1 MHARPTKWGKCVLFT
16 IVDMA
21 KYPFLQETK
30 EHVSKLYIDLKELTE
45 VERIVNRA
53 KERII
58 ASFEFVSYFSQKPI
72 KDNEIEIA
80 SFPVSIVLVIGVKD
94 NALTERFAL
103 HEARTIY
110 EYLRNEKKNETILDI
125 AKLFDWRIR
134 ETKQS
139 PHPFAM
145 HYTNYLKNATRGR
158 LVHDPEWKLV
168 NRRLHKGE
176 VHVSKRE
183 VCRLLQ
189 EEIKKYIEGM
199 TEKKIS
205 TVPQNIQEVIDE
217 IKSEFMKI
225 KPHLSEFDKIVKA
238 EESEYPP
245 CIRIFLDRA
254 VKGQH
259 LSHTERFTLVT
270 YLLHQGVS
278 IDGIIKVFANVAD
291 FKEDKT
297 RYQVEHLAGQRGSQ
311 TTYRPYNCST
321 LKTHG
326 VCPDPDDPICH
337 TIKNPL
343 TYHLRKKPAE
353 EKA

>member
-1 MHARPTKWGKCVLFT
+1 MFT
-16 IVDMA
+16 NADMA
-21 KYPFLQETK
+21 KYPFLQKTK
-30 EHVSKLYIDLKELTE
+30 EHVSMLDIDLEELAE
-45 VERIVNRA
+45 VERIVDRA
-53 KERII
+53 KERIM
-58 ASFEFVSYFSQKPI
+58 ASFEFVSHFLQKPS
-72 KDNEIEIA
+72 KDLEVEIA
-80 SFPVSIVLVIGVKD
+80 SFPVSIVMVIGVRD
-94 NALTERFAL
+94 NALAERFVL
-103 HEARTIY
+103 CEARTIY
-110 EYLRNEKKNETILDI
+110 EYLQSEKKNETILDI
-125 AKLFDWRIR
+125 AKLFDWKIR

-139 PHPFAM
+139 PHPFAI
-145 HYTNYLKNATRGR
+145 HFTNYLENATRGR
-158 LVHDPEWKLV
+158 LVHSPEWKLV
-168 NRRLHKGE
+168 NRRLHKSE
-176 VHVSKRE
+176 VYVSKRE

-189 EEIKKYIEGM
+189 EEMKKYIEDLIG
-199 TEKKIS
+199 KKIS
-205 TVPQNIQEVIDE
+205 AVPQNIQEVIDE

-278 IDGIIKVFANVAD
+278 INGIINMFANVAD

>member
-1 MHARPTKWGKCVLFT
+1 
-16 IVDMA
+16 MA
-21 KYPFLQETK
+21 KYPFLQESK
-30 EHVSKLYIDLKELTE
+30 EHVSRLDIGLEELAE
-45 VERIVNRA
+45 VEGIVDRA

-58 ASFEFVSYFSQKPI
+58 ASFELVSHFSQKPS
-72 KDNEIEIA
+72 KDPEVEVA
-80 SFPVSIVLVIGVKD
+80 SFPVSVMLVIGVED

-110 EYLRNEKKNETILDI
+110 EHLRNEKNETVLGV
-125 AKLFDWRIR
+125 AKHFDWRIR
-134 ETKQS
+134 ETKES
-139 PHPFAM
+139 LHPFAM
-145 HYTNYLKNATRGR
+145 RYTDYLRNATRGR
-158 LVHDPEWKLV
+158 LVHDPEWKIV
-168 NRRLHKGE
+168 NKQLHRGE
-176 VHVSKRE
+176 VLVSKRE

-189 EEIKKYIEGM
+189 EEVKKYVEGLAG
-199 TEKKIS
+199 KKIS

-217 IKSEFMKI
+217 IKPEFEKI
-225 KPHLSEFDKIVKA
+225 KPHLEEFDKVVKA

-254 VKGQH
+254 VEGQH

-278 IDGIIKVFANVAD
+278 IDGIINMFANVVD
-291 FKEDKT
+291 FKENKT

-337 TIKNPL
+337 TIQNPL

>member
-1 MHARPTKWGKCVLFT
+1 
-16 IVDMA
+16 MA

-30 EHVSKLYIDLKELTE
+30 EHVSKLDIDVEELEE
-45 VERIVNRA
+45 VERIVERA
-53 KERII
+53 RERIF
-58 ASFEFVSYFSQKPI
+58 ASFEFVSYFSQKPS
-72 KDNEIEIA
+72 KDLEVEIF
-80 SFPVSIVLVIGVKD
+80 SFPVSIMLVTGVKD

-103 HEARTIY
+103 HEAGTIF
-110 EYLRNEKKNETILDI
+110 EYLRKEKSETILDI
-125 AKLFDWRIR
+125 AQSFDWRIR

-145 HYTNYLKNATRGR
+145 HFINYLKNATRGR
-158 LVHDPEWKLV
+158 LVHSPEWKLV
-168 NRRLHKGE
+168 NRQLHKGE
-176 VHVSKRE
+176 VHVSTRE

-189 EEIKKYIEGM
+189 EEMKKYIEDMAG
-199 TEKKIS
+199 KKIS

-217 IKSEFMKI
+217 IKSEFSKR

-254 VKGQH
+254 VEGQH

-278 IDGIIKVFANVAD
+278 IDGVIKMFANVAD
-291 FKEDKT
+291 FKENKT

-311 TTYRPYNCST
+311 TEYRPYNCST

-326 VCPDPDDPICH
+326 ACPDSDDPICH
-337 TIKNPL
+337 TIKSPL
-343 TYHLRKKPAE
+343 TYHLRKKPTE
-353 EKA
+353 GKA